1 MRKLIT
7 RTIWLACFITMI
19 SMAEAQLIDPPMPM
33 GRKGGPMRDQVKDKI
48 KTIKM
53 WKLTEELDLDEAQS
67 QRFFPIYNRFFDTWE
82 NIQVSR
88 GQVIQKLDELVQK
101 DEVSES
107 EINRQ
112 LDKLDSL
119 DRAGQDARIKF
130 RNDVKG
136 ILNTRQIGQLYVF
149 EVKFLMEMRDI
160 IGDVRQEMRGKRQG
174 RDPND

>member
-1 MRKLIT
+1 
-7 RTIWLACFITMI
+7 
-19 SMAEAQLIDPPMPM
+19 MAEAQLIDPPMPM

>member
-1 MRKLIT
+1 MRKLIA
-7 RTIWLACFITMI
+7 RTAWMACFITMI
-19 SMAEAQLIDPPMPM
+19 SVAQAQLVEPPMPM
-33 GRKGGPMRDQVKDKI
+33 GHKGGPMREQVKDRI

-53 WKLTEELDLDEAQS
+53 WKLTEKLEMDESQS

-82 NIQVSR
+82 RIQISR
-88 GQVIQKLDELVQK
+88 GDVIQKLDELVQK
-101 DEVSES
+101 DRASES
-107 EINRQ
+107 DINRQ

-149 EVKFLMEMRDI
+149 EIKFMMEMRDI
-160 IGDVRQEMRGKRQG
+160 IGDARQEMRGKRQG
-174 RDPND
+174 REPND

>member
-7 RTIWLACFITMI
+7 RTIWLACFIAMI

>member
-7 RTIWLACFITMI
+7 RTIWLTCL
-19 SMAEAQLIDPPMPM
+19 MAMSSIAMAQLIEPPMPM
-33 GRKGGPMRDQVKDKI
+33 ERKGGPMREQVKDRI

-53 WKLTEELDLDEAQS
+53 WKLTEKLDMDDSQS
-67 QRFFPIYNRFFDTWE
+67 QRFFPVYNKFYDTWE
-82 NIQVSR
+82 GIQISR

-101 DEVSES
+101 EGTSES
-107 EINRQ
+107 DINRQ

-130 RNDVKG
+130 RNDIKG

-149 EVKFLMEMRDI
+149 EVKFMMEMRDI
-160 IGDVRQEMRGKRQG
+160 IGDARQEMRGKRQG
-174 RDPND
+174 REPND